1 MKARSVLILLL
12 LFPLFVCAKST
23 LDIQRWQ
30 TKNGAQVYFVQAI
43 ELHMVDIQI
52 AFTAGSAFDN
62 QLPGL
67 AALTNTM
74 LSDGADQLSADQ
86 IAEQF
91 DDVGAIYVNDINRT
105 LSMIGLRSLTDP
117 KYLNPAL
124 QTFSKVLVK
133 PTFPQE
139 QFEREQ
145 RTTIGALIKEEQLPD
160 SVAQKAFYQALYGQ
174 SSLAHSPLGT
184 KAGVKKI
191 TVSAI
196 KHFYQRYYVAHNALI
211 AIVGDISHQQAE
223 KIANET
229 VGLLP
234 EGSPAPELLS
244 LSDTTQAKS
253 IHIPFPAEQTNIYL
267 GQMGIAR
274 SNPDYF
280 PLKIGN

>member
-43 ELHMVDIQI
+43 ELPMVDIQI

-139 QFEREQ
+139 QF
-145 RTTIGALIKEEQLPD
+145 
-160 SVAQKAFYQALYGQ
+160 
-174 SSLAHSPLGT
+174 
-184 KAGVKKI
+184 
-191 TVSAI
+191 
-196 KHFYQRYYVAHNALI
+196 
-211 AIVGDISHQQAE
+211 
-223 KIANET
+223 
-229 VGLLP
+229 
-234 EGSPAPELLS
+234 
-244 LSDTTQAKS
+244 
-253 IHIPFPAEQTNIYL
+253 
-267 GQMGIAR
+267 
-274 SNPDYF
+274 
-280 PLKIGN
+280 